1 MERLAIE
8 PSTST
13 PKVAFDPETGILELS
28 GESYPENSF
37 EFYAPILSWLKDY
50 LLVHG
55 DITFN
60 VKIVYMN
67 SSSIKCVLDMLD
79 LMAEAGERGGKVAVN
94 WFYDRENPRALD
106 LAEEFREEA
115 EIPFKIIPVGG

>member
-8 PSTST
+8 PTKST
-13 PKVAFDPETGILELS
+13 PKISFDPETHILELS

-37 EFYAPILSWLKDY
+37 EFYAPVLSWLKDY
-50 LLVHG
+50 LLANG
-55 DITFN
+55 DISFH

-79 LMAEAGERGGKVAVN
+79 LLAEAGERGGKIAVN
-94 WFYDRENPRALD
+94 WFYDRETRALD
-106 LAEEFREEA
+106 LAEEFRERRNS
-115 EIPFKIIPVGG
+115 FQIIPVGG